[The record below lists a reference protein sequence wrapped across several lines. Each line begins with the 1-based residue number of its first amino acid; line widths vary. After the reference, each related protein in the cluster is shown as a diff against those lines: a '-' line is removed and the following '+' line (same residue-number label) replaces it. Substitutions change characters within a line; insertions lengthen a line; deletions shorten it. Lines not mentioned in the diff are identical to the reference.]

1 MKKSHRPACTV
12 LSRKLP
18 PLLATL
24 YDARRCYADYSHSTV
39 TTQGYITKALARCT
53 HGCAINGRNVMRIT
67 NHFLGGFK
75 VCTTRGN
82 FCLAL

>member
-24 YDARRCYADYSHSTV
+24 YDATRCYVDYSHSTV
-39 TTQGYITKALARCT
+39 NTQGYITKAHPDVLMGVPLMA
-53 HGCAINGRNVMRIT
+53 GM
-67 NHFLGGFK
+67 
-75 VCTTRGN
+75 
-82 FCLAL
+82 